1 MSAHDRHDPPSA
13 PVVVVRDRARVV
25 DAEERRSHGRD
36 HWVDGTFGRFE
47 QGRRSVVLSP
57 NGPNVLRQ
65 ERRRPRRRG
74 VIDLDAGPG
83 TDVAISGLPPLVD
96 YASGG
101 PVFHDDRRG
110 VTLLFYHGEVHHLGD
125 ATRFWSFIGVAVS
138 RDAGE
143 HFRDLGPVVEPHE
156 SLVHWLDHGDRCVEI
171 GSGGFVVADGEF
183 DLYFTDASAP
193 MPVNLGAVHAPVDE
207 VVDAAVRGEGVAWR
221 RRRSRTNPFD
231 TSDLFPRRWG
241 FHFVRWFDVAVDR
254 ETGRRLMIYS
264 CESFGRWNLFV
275 TWSDDGT
282 IWSAPTPLLERP
294 SAVER
299 LYVTIDSGVDGEP
312 RRVVASELSLYV
324 VASAVG
330 GFDRWDDATIERW
343 NLSITER

>member
-1 MSAHDRHDPPSA
+1 M
-13 PVVVVRDRARVV
+13 
-25 DAEERRSHGRD
+25 
-36 HWVDGTFGRFE
+36 
-47 QGRRSVVLSP
+47 VLSP

-65 ERRRPRRRG
+65 ERRGPRRG
-74 VIDLDAGPG
+74 GAVEFDDGPG
-83 TDVAISGLPPLVD
+83 TEVAISGLPPLVD

-125 ATRFWSFIGVAVS
+125 ATRFWSFIGVAAS
-138 RDAGE
+138 RDGGE
-143 HFRDLGPVVEPHE
+143 RFADLGPVVEPHQ
-156 SLVHWLDHGDRCVEI
+156 SLGHWLDHGDRSVEI
-171 GSGGFVVADGEF
+171 GSGGFVVVDGEF

-207 VVDAAVRGEGVAWR
+207 VVDAAVRGEGVEWR

-294 SAVER
+294 SSVER
-299 LYVTIDSGVDGEP
+299 LYVTIDSGADGVP
-312 RRVVASELSLYV
+312 RHVRASDVEVYV

-343 NLSITER
+343 SLSITER